1 MWIPKYLKDRRRGL
15 ESPIPT
21 QAVSNEEF
29 FPPAQ
34 TEDQR
39 RVEYLMNEMAEKK
52 AKKLGMDRRHFL
64 RTSCGMATAFVAMN
78 QVFGHFFEVA
88 EAETWETAAYDERWP
103 KNQFI
108 MDVQTHHVRDG
119 IAIGFRGFEFLKD
132 LGVKLTNDPD
142 SYSFKTFVKEI
153 FLDSDTTMCVISGV
167 PSKEDRGILPSSLMA
182 RSRDWINEVAGSER
196 ALCQSNCAPNHY
208 PSKEQLF
215 ERMEYEAKTFKP
227 ASWKLYPHTTPPGS
241 TGQPWW
247 LDDEKIAY
255 PFYEKAR
262 ALGLKVISVH
272 KGFPTTGQ
280 HHQYSHPRDV
290 KKAALDNPDLTFVI
304 YHSAFKADLP
314 PGGRLSVPIAEDG
327 SFEWTAEFVR
337 DRKQNPK
344 MTNVYAEIG
353 SSFGLAASMQ
363 PALAAHLLG
372 QLLGSFGADH
382 VIWGTDSLWWG
393 SPQWQIEAFRRFQI
407 PEDLRKKFGYKQIT
421 DKDKEMILGLNAARV
436 YKVDLK
442 AKRKAIPSDY
452 MSRIKAAYQDNGTD
466 RSNNF
471 YGWVASAN

>member
-1 MWIPKYLKDRRRGL
+1 MWIEKYLKDRRKGL

-21 QAVSNEEF
+21 QAISNEEF
-29 FPPAQ
+29 YPPPQ

-39 RVEYLMNEMAEKK
+39 KVEQIINDLADKK
-52 AKKLGMDRRHFL
+52 SRKLGMDRRQFL

-78 QVFGHFFEVA
+78 QVFGNFFEVA
-88 EAETWETAAYDERWP
+88 EAETWEPAAYDERWP

-119 IAIGFRGFEFLKD
+119 VALPFRDYEFLKD
-132 LGVKLTNDPD
+132 LGVKLKSDKE
-142 SYSFKTFVKEI
+142 SYNFNTFVKEI
-153 FLDSDTTMCVISGV
+153 FLDSDTVMCVISGV
-167 PSKEDRGILPSSLMA
+167 PGKDEGGVLPSSLMA
-182 RSRDWINEVAGSER
+182 QSRDRINDVAGSVR

-208 PSKEQLF
+208 ASRQQLF
-215 ERMEYEAKTFKP
+215 ERMEMEAKTYKHS
-227 ASWKLYPHTTPPGS
+227 SWKLYPHTTPRGS

-247 LDDEKIAY
+247 LDDEKLVY
-255 PFYEKAR
+255 PFYDQAR
-262 ALGLKVISVH
+262 KLGIKVISVH

-280 HHQYSHPRDV
+280 HHQYAHPRDV

-304 YHSAFKADLP
+304 YHSAFKADMA
-314 PGGRLSVPIAEDG
+314 PGGKLNTPIGQDG
-327 SFEWTAEFVR
+327 SFEWTADFVR

-363 PALAAHLLG
+363 PELAGHLMG

-407 PEDLRKKFGYKQIT
+407 PETMQKKFGYKPIT
-421 DKDKEMILGLNAARV
+421 ARDKEKIFGLNAARI
-436 YKVDLK
+436 YKIDIK
-442 AKRKAIPSDY
+442 EKRKAIPQDY
-452 MSRIKAAYQDNGTD
+452 MSRIKTAYQENGAERT
-466 RSNNF
+466 NNF
-471 YGWVASAN
+471 YGWVARSK